1 MNAFRGC
8 VVLAAFTLVALV
20 VVHLRAEQTRCM
32 ARTLRMESKC
42 YELRHDLWSVQ
53 SQVSRLRAP
62 ASLHTRLRWFD
73 VGVVPPGESQ
83 KTSRVQRLA
92 LHER

>member
-8 VVLAAFTLVALV
+8 VVLAAFTVVAVV

-32 ARTLRMESKC
+32 ARTLRMESQC
-42 YELRHDLWSVQ
+42 YELRRDLWSVQ

-73 VGVVPPGESQ
+73 VGVVPPGESEE
-83 KTSRVQRLA
+83 TSGTDRLA
-92 LHER
+92 SYTP